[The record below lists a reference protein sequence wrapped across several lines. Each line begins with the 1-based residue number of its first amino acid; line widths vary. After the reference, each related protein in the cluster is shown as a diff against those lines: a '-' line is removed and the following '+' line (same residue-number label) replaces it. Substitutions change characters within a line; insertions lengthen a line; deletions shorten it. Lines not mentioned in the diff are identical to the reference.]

1 MILGP
6 TEHKV
11 ARYLADLT
19 RTGRVT
25 LRTVELAQRLGLER
39 SEAYRITSRLRVL
52 GLFGVQNDR
61 GGSRGGRRWWRT
73 AIEHDGQ
80 VLDSVRHRT
89 AWARVVS
96 WAMAR
101 RSALTARLA
110 ALRSSAAGARASNAN
125 RPFPHHTR
133 PVGARASVS
142 TTAGATPRSPG
153 FRDSPG
159 GERGGTFAE
168 RMRRYGLGPLM
179 DSWRI

>member
-6 TEHKV
+6 TEHRV

-19 RTGRVT
+19 RAGRVT
-25 LRTVELAQRLGLER
+25 LRTVELASRLGLER

-80 VLDSVRHRT
+80 VLDAVRHRT

-101 RSALTARLA
+101 RSALTARLT
-110 ALRSSAAGARASNAN
+110 ALRSEAAGTRASNVD
-125 RPFPHHTR
+125 RPLPYQLR

-153 FRDSPG
+153 VPV
-159 GERGGTFAE
+159 ERGGTFAE